1 MSKIL
6 TREQCLSVFKHA
18 TYPDWVT
25 GHPSILKANIDALY
39 ERVRVLEEQAP
50 MDAYEK
56 LDAAEAEVER
66 LTKERDEALTKLAE
80 SRVREHH
87 LIDVPASKRVAALER
102 LVTVYRKSGHDAME
116 ALRPIWTDE
125 ANVLAGEGRDA
136 ELEQAEAR
144 VAALEKA
151 LREIAGDA
159 VASSSRR
166 IARAALEREEKK

>member
-56 LDAAEAEVER
+56 LDAAEAEVASLR
-66 LTKERDEALTKLAE
+66 KTMDWHAQMQSQAQGRANAAE
-80 SRVREHH
+80 S
-87 LIDVPASKRVAALER
+87 RVAALER
-102 LVTVYRKSGHDAME
+102 LAYEREVEVERERM
-116 ALRPIWTDE
+116 AL
-125 ANVLAGEGRDA
+125 A
-136 ELEQAEAR
+136 ER

-151 LREIAGDA
+151 LREIAHYRAEKGVMSNLLVRQA
-159 VASSSRR
+159 MRQ
-166 IARAALEREEKK
+166 IAREALEREEKQG